1 MWKDWTGNTQS
12 GSTPAAFTKFHRIRR
27 CTIRVTTFNTFRESN
42 TLEFLELTPI
52 NEVLDESSPRGCM
65 ALMTWNNELAIGV
78 PSMDAQHVALV
89 ETLNELHN
97 ALMNGD
103 ARNLGGSIL
112 RSLLAYT
119 KSHLSPEETVLAAER
134 HPELARHQLMD
145 RDLTLKVEGIVARYD
160 KGELILNLQLLHLLN
175 DWLTNH
181 IQKIDRSS
189 RPWLAEQPTH

>member
-1 MWKDWTGNTQS
+1 
-12 GSTPAAFTKFHRIRR
+12 
-27 CTIRVTTFNTFRESN
+27 
-42 TLEFLELTPI
+42 
-52 NEVLDESSPRGCM
+52 M
-65 ALMTWNNELAIGV
+65 ALMTWNDKLSIGV

-89 ETLNELHN
+89 ETLNELHI

-189 RPWLAEQPTH
+189 RPWLAAQPTH